1 MAATPR
7 PRTLSIGGATIDVF
21 VRADRDLV
29 QRVTGGEAFIFPLG
43 AKVRVREVKETCGGG
58 ASNTSVGLARLGC
71 DSAFCGVVG
80 SDQWGQRLLE
90 NLRREEVDTRRATV
104 VEGEVS
110 SFSIILSAASGERVI
125 LYEPGTN
132 AHLQDALFDR
142 EALGSVQRVY
152 LNSLQESSRI
162 IEDDIVA
169 ALKRP
174 GAPLLTWNPGS
185 PQIRASARDEMNAAL
200 LKRTDLLLVND
211 DEALTFTGEKTLQA
225 ALRALLKAGVHMV
238 CITEGERGVTASDG
252 THLYHCPSVASAEIV
267 ETTGAGDAF
276 GTGATWALLHGMD
289 LPTALK
295 AGTINATSVVGAI
308 GAQAGLL
315 TDIEMRERI
324 ESVQLP
330 VSVRPLHS

>member
-1 MAATPR
+1 MAPTPR

-29 QRVTGGEAFIFPLG
+29 ASTDDGDAFVFPLG

-71 DSAFCGVVG
+71 DAAFCGVVG
-80 SDQWGQRLLE
+80 SDQWGLRLLE
-90 NLRREEVDTRRATV
+90 NMRREEVDTRRATI

-110 SFSIILSAASGERVI
+110 SFSIILSATSGERVI

-132 AHLQDALFDR
+132 AHLQDAVFDR
-142 EALGSVQRVY
+142 EALGGVQRVY

-169 ALKRP
+169 ALNAP
-174 GAPLLTWNPGS
+174 QAPLLTWNPGN
-185 PQIRASARDEMNAAL
+185 PQIRASMHDQMNAAL

-211 DEALTFTGEKTLQA
+211 EEALIFTGEKMMEA
-225 ALRALLKAGVHMV
+225 ALRSLLKTGVHTV
-238 CITEGERGVTASDG
+238 CITEGAKGVTASDG
-252 THLYHCPSVASAEIV
+252 THLYHCPSISSAQV
-267 ETTGAGDAF
+267 LETTGAGDAF
-276 GTGATWALLHGMD
+276 GTGVTWALLHAMD

-295 AGTINATSVVGAI
+295 AGTMNATSVVGAI

-315 TDIEMRERI
+315 TDTEMRVRVK
-324 ESVQLP
+324 SMQLP
-330 VSVRPLHS
+330 VSVRPLDS